1 MVLPNL
7 PSNLEDKIFEF
18 RFNSDDT
25 LSRIV
30 SYFPLSESEIQEI
43 LSIINTNSFNGF
55 HSIFADSISDEE
67 WRRTKE
73 QIKKKFKDE
82 LFDID
87 NV

>member
-1 MVLPNL
+1 MVMSRL
-7 PSNLEDKIFEF
+7 PSNLEDKIFEL
-18 RFNSDDT
+18 RFNSDET

-30 SYFPLSESEIQEI
+30 SYFPLSESDKQKI
-43 LSIINTNSFNGF
+43 LSIVSNDPSDGF

-67 WRRTKE
+67 WCRTKE

>member
-1 MVLPNL
+1 MEMLNL
-7 PSNLEDKIFEF
+7 PSHLEDKIFEL
-18 RFNSDDT
+18 RFDSENA

-30 SYFPLSESEIQEI
+30 SYFPLSEPEKQEI
-43 LSIINTNSFNGF
+43 ISILGNDLFVGF
-55 HSIFADSISDEE
+55 HSIFTDRISKEE
-67 WRRTKE
+67 WSKTKE